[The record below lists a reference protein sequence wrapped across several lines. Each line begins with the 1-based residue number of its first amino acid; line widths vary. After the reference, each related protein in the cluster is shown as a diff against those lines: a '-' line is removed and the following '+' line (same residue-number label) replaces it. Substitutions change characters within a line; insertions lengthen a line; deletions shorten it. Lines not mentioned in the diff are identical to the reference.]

1 MPTNFLQVNTSTRL
15 GADLRRAVDQLR
27 DVRDRLERLKNVLD
41 TQVDGVNYSLVESQ
55 FGLQAG
61 EGQTVYNLVAGAF
74 TAVDAAAVQ
83 QLINRVG

>member
-1 MPTNFLQVNTSTRL
+1 MPTTFIPINISTRL

-41 TQVDGVNYSLVESQ
+41 TQVDGANYTLVESQ

-61 EGQTVYNLVAGAF
+61 EGQLVYNLVTGAF
-74 TAVDAAAVQ
+74 AAVDGAAVL
-83 QLINRVG
+83 QLINRAG